1 MQQRKRPQ
9 SVSFKNKTEKS
20 EKDPEKFKENT
31 HTHTHTHTH
40 KYLFI
45 ENNLEES
52 LGIPCGILETPFTHV
67 SGLHSP
73 AASPWPRRHIK
84 AKQSRS
90 EIEKLKV
97 KEKDN
102 GRNCVY
108 RDTFHRVSCSVS
120 FILSHSGSHV
130 HVVFANIVAFFFSFF
145 QVSLLLLL
153 FLFIY

>member
-20 EKDPEKFKENT
+20 EKDPEKFKGKKK
-31 HTHTHTHTH
+31 HTHTHTY
-40 KYLFI
+40 KYLFT

-97 KEKDN
+97 KEKDI
-102 GRNCVY
+102 GKK
-108 RDTFHRVSCSVS
+108 
-120 FILSHSGSHV
+120 LS
-130 HVVFANIVAFFFSFF
+130 I
-145 QVSLLLLL
+145 
-153 FLFIY
+153 

>member
-20 EKDPEKFKENT
+20 EKDPEKFKEKKK
-31 HTHTHTHTH
+31 HTHTHTY

-108 RDTFHRVSCSVS
+108 RDTFHGVSCSVS
-120 FILSHSGSHV
+120 FKLSHSGSHV

>member
-20 EKDPEKFKENT
+20 EKGPEKFKEKKKNT
-31 HTHTHTHTH
+31 HTHTHTY

-52 LGIPCGILETPFTHV
+52 LGIPCGIFETPFTHV

-108 RDTFHRVSCSVS
+108 RDTFHGVSCSVS
-120 FILSHSGSHV
+120 FKLSHSGSHV
-130 HVVFANIVAFFFSFF
+130 HVVFAK
-145 QVSLLLLL
+145 

>member
-20 EKDPEKFKENT
+20 EKDPEKFKEKT

-40 KYLFI
+40 TYKYLFI

-108 RDTFHRVSCSVS
+108 RDTFHGVSCSVS
-120 FILSHSGSHV
+120 FKLSHSGSHV
-130 HVVFANIVAFFFSFF
+130 HVVFAK
-145 QVSLLLLL
+145 